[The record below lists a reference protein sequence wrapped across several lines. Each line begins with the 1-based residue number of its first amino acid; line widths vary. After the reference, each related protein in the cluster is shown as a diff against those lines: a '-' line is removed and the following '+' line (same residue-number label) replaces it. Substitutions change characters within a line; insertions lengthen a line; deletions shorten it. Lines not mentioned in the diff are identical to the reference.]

1 MNRFNE
7 VKNAIYKYFVGA
19 MAVKYPAIFPLDDE
33 GFDEKI
39 YWKKSRDEQPQKPFI
54 ILNDISKNKINKAF
68 ETYKIKNKI
77 YQRENWRL
85 IVTFSVY
92 NQGNEG
98 DFAQADIN
106 AEEYI
111 EYVELLFNSP
121 ETFEALQKNDIIVNE
136 KEVSDIRDLSSF
148 EQTNYSYRY
157 EIDIVFDFDKIIE
170 PQTYGIGK
178 AVDIN
183 INIKDTDE
191 NIKEYIEIG
200 D

>member
-33 GFDEKI
+33 GFSEKI

-54 ILNDISKNKINKAF
+54 ILNDISKSKINKAF
-68 ETYKIKNKI
+68 ETYKIKNKT

-98 DFAQADIN
+98 DFAQADIT

-111 EYVELLFNSP
+111 EHIELLFNSP
-121 ETFEALQKNDIIVNE
+121 ETFEALQKNDIIVKE
-136 KEVSDIRDLSSF
+136 KEVSNIRDLSSF

-157 EIDIVFDFDKIIE
+157 EIDIVFDFDKIVE

-191 NIKEYIEIG
+191 SIKEYIEIG

>member
-33 GFDEKI
+33 GFSEKI

-54 ILNDISKNKINKAF
+54 ILNDISKSKINKAF
-68 ETYKIKNKI
+68 ETYKIKNKT

-85 IVTFSVY
+85 IVTFSIY

-111 EYVELLFNSP
+111 EYIELLFNSP

-157 EIDIVFDFDKIIE
+157 EIDIVFDFDKIVE

-178 AVDIN
+178 AVDID

-191 NIKEYIEIG
+191 SIKEYIEIG

>member
-1 MNRFNE
+1 M
-7 VKNAIYKYFVGA
+7 KKYA
-19 MAVKYPAIFPLDDE
+19 YIACSLLPNN
-33 GFDEKI
+33 
-39 YWKKSRDEQPQKPFI
+39 W
-54 ILNDISKNKINKAF
+54 ILLKGSDWNDISKSKINKAF
-68 ETYKIKNKI
+68 ETYKIKNKT

-111 EYVELLFNSP
+111 EYIELLFNSP

-157 EIDIVFDFDKIIE
+157 EIDIVFDFDKIVE

-178 AVDIN
+178 AVDID

-191 NIKEYIEIG
+191 SIKEYIEIG

>member
-33 GFDEKI
+33 GFSDKI
-39 YWKKSRDEQPQKPFI
+39 YWNKSRDEQPQKPFI
-54 ILNDISKNKINKAF
+54 ILNDISKSKINKAF
-68 ETYKIKNKI
+68 ETYKIKNKT

-85 IVTFSVY
+85 IVTFSIY

-111 EYVELLFNSP
+111 EYIELLFNSP

-157 EIDIVFDFDKIIE
+157 EIDIVFDFDKIVE

-178 AVDIN
+178 AVDID

-191 NIKEYIEIG
+191 SIKEYIEIG

>member
-7 VKNAIYKYFVGA
+7 VKNAIYKYSVGA

-33 GFDEKI
+33 GFSEKI

-54 ILNDISKNKINKAF
+54 ILNDISKSKINKAF
-68 ETYKIKNKI
+68 ETYKIKNKT

-98 DFAQADIN
+98 DFAQADLN

-111 EYVELLFNSP
+111 EYIELLFNSP

-157 EIDIVFDFDKIIE
+157 EIDIVFDFDKIVE

-178 AVDIN
+178 AVDID

-191 NIKEYIEIG
+191 SIKEYIEIG

>member
-1 MNRFNE
+1 MNRLNE

-33 GFDEKI
+33 GFSEKI

-54 ILNDISKNKINKAF
+54 ILNDISKSKINKAF
-68 ETYKIKNKI
+68 ETYKIKNKT

-106 AEEYI
+106 AEKYI
-111 EYVELLFNSP
+111 EYIELLFNSL

-157 EIDIVFDFDKIIE
+157 EIDIVFDFDKIVE

-178 AVDIN
+178 AVDID

-191 NIKEYIEIG
+191 SIKEYIEIG

>member
-33 GFDEKI
+33 GFSEKI

-54 ILNDISKNKINKAF
+54 ILNDISKSKINKAF
-68 ETYKIKNKI
+68 ETYKIKNKT

-111 EYVELLFNSP
+111 EYIELLFNSS

-157 EIDIVFDFDKIIE
+157 EIDIVFDFDKIVE

-178 AVDIN
+178 AVDID

-191 NIKEYIEIG
+191 SIKEYIEIG

>member
-33 GFDEKI
+33 GFSDKI

-54 ILNDISKNKINKAF
+54 ILNDISKSKINKAF
-68 ETYKIKNKI
+68 ETYKIKNKT

-111 EYVELLFNSP
+111 EYIELLFNSP

-157 EIDIVFDFDKIIE
+157 EIDIVFDFDKIVE

-178 AVDIN
+178 AVDID

-191 NIKEYIEIG
+191 SIKEYIEIG

>member
-33 GFDEKI
+33 GFSEKI

-54 ILNDISKNKINKAF
+54 ILNDISKSKINKAF
-68 ETYKIKNKI
+68 ETYKIKNKT

-85 IVTFSVY
+85 IVTFSIY

-111 EYVELLFNSP
+111 EYIELLFNSS

-157 EIDIVFDFDKIIE
+157 EIDIVFDFDKIVE

-178 AVDIN
+178 AVDID
-183 INIKDTDE
+183 INIKDIDE
-191 NIKEYIEIG
+191 SIKEYIEIG

>member
-33 GFDEKI
+33 GFSEKI

-54 ILNDISKNKINKAF
+54 ILNDISKSKINKAF
-68 ETYKIKNKI
+68 ETYKIKNKT

-98 DFAQADIN
+98 DFAQADLN

-111 EYVELLFNSP
+111 EYIELLFNSP

-157 EIDIVFDFDKIIE
+157 EIDIVFDFDKIVE

-178 AVDIN
+178 AVDID

-191 NIKEYIEIG
+191 SIKEYIEIG

>member
-33 GFDEKI
+33 GFSDKI

-54 ILNDISKNKINKAF
+54 ILNDISKSKINKAF
-68 ETYKIKNKI
+68 ETYKIKNKT

-111 EYVELLFNSP
+111 EYIELLFNSP

-157 EIDIVFDFDKIIE
+157 EIDIVFDFDKIVE

-178 AVDIN
+178 AVDID
-183 INIKDTDE
+183 IKIKDTDE
-191 NIKEYIEIG
+191 SIKEYIEIG

>member
-33 GFDEKI
+33 GFSEKI

-54 ILNDISKNKINKAF
+54 ILNDISKSKINKAF

-106 AEEYI
+106 AEKYI
-111 EYVELLFNSP
+111 EYIELLFNSL

-157 EIDIVFDFDKIIE
+157 EIDIVFDFDKIVE

-178 AVDIN
+178 AVDID

-191 NIKEYIEIG
+191 SIKEYIEIG

>member
-33 GFDEKI
+33 GFSDKI

-54 ILNDISKNKINKAF
+54 ILNDISISKINKAF
-68 ETYKIKNKI
+68 ETYKIKNKT

-85 IVTFSVY
+85 IVTFSIY

-111 EYVELLFNSP
+111 EYIELLFNSP

-157 EIDIVFDFDKIIE
+157 EIDIVFDFDKIVE

-178 AVDIN
+178 AVDID

-191 NIKEYIEIG
+191 SIKEYIEIG

>member
-33 GFDEKI
+33 GFSEKI

-54 ILNDISKNKINKAF
+54 ILNDISKSKINKAF
-68 ETYKIKNKI
+68 ETYKIKNKT

-85 IVTFSVY
+85 IVTFSIY

-111 EYVELLFNSP
+111 EYIELLFNSP

-157 EIDIVFDFDKIIE
+157 EIDIVFDFDKIVE

-178 AVDIN
+178 AVDID

-191 NIKEYIEIG
+191 SIKEYIKIG

>member
-33 GFDEKI
+33 GFSEKI

-54 ILNDISKNKINKAF
+54 ILNDISKSKINKAF
-68 ETYKIKNKI
+68 ETYKIKNKT

-111 EYVELLFNSP
+111 EYIELLFNSP

-157 EIDIVFDFDKIIE
+157 EIDIVFDFDKIVE

-178 AVDIN
+178 AVDID

-191 NIKEYIEIG
+191 SIKEYIEIG

>member
-33 GFDEKI
+33 GFSEKI

-54 ILNDISKNKINKAF
+54 ILNDISKSKINKAF
-68 ETYKIKNKI
+68 ETYKIKNKT

-106 AEEYI
+106 AEKYI
-111 EYVELLFNSP
+111 EYIELLFNSS

-157 EIDIVFDFDKIIE
+157 EIDIVFDFDKIVE

-178 AVDIN
+178 AVDID

-191 NIKEYIEIG
+191 SIKEYIEIG

>member
-33 GFDEKI
+33 GFSDKI

-54 ILNDISKNKINKAF
+54 ILNDISKSKINKAF
-68 ETYKIKNKI
+68 ETYKIKNKT

-85 IVTFSVY
+85 IVTFSIY

-111 EYVELLFNSP
+111 EYIELLFNSP

-157 EIDIVFDFDKIIE
+157 EIDIVFDFDKIVE

-178 AVDIN
+178 AVDID

-191 NIKEYIEIG
+191 SIKEYIEIG